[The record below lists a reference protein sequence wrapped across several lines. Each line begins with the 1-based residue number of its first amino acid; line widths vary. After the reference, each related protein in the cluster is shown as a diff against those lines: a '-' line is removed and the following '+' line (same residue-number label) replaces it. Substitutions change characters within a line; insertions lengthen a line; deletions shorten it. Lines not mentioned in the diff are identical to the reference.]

1 MRTVLPEA
9 YWIESVLGQPDADKG
24 ISMRRDAG
32 AVFFVLIIGGRSL
45 PHLTLTE
52 VWLVIFALAIM
63 QAITLYPTG
72 RARPPQGAPSDG
84 YE

>member
-1 MRTVLPEA
+1 LTRSGTPE
-9 YWIESVLGQPDADKG
+9 
-24 ISMRRDAG
+24 R
-32 AVFFVLIIGGRSL
+32 FFVFIIGGRSL

-52 VWLVIFALAIM
+52 VWLVIFELAII

-84 YE
+84 YSLTIGYVPIIIGK